1 MNNLKSVRKEI
12 KRYLQLY
19 NHRHDLYL
27 ALLDEKGYIVKTNRR
42 MKKHFHLHQAD
53 NGNLNFCMFLHPL
66 HTEQFN
72 QALRNT
78 LLTRDTST
86 TELYLKN
93 GIYQPMKWQ
102 VNWLPV
108 PAGSDDSFL
117 FFCIGYPLMEKHHF
131 SQFREIGQNHYQ
143 HIVESMNS
151 GVLLHSPAGELIA
164 ANEKAARILELS
176 LERLY
181 QLKNINRILAE
192 TWQVYDE
199 NGQLITQDE
208 LPLTNATG
216 TALAQKQ
223 LVQLKNL
230 SGKEKWIYFNS
241 QAVPDEQY
249 RKVKTIITTLQDIT
263 EEKKWALRCQQS
275 EAMFRAFMN
284 ANPNLCWVVN
294 EEAEI
299 IFINDALARFYNINR
314 NLQKDERITDLVPA
328 SVTQA
333 LYEKHLRVLESGQ
346 PMEFTEKTR
355 LASGR
360 RIVILISLFPVE
372 ASSGQRWVGGQAV
385 NVADTYETER
395 QLREMN
401 ERLLYLSQ
409 AASAAIWEWDM
420 KSGVIYRNEALMEM
434 IGYIPDDGKGLS
446 WWLRRIHPEDRN
458 RVSDKIKET
467 TDAGRQFW
475 EDEYRFKH
483 ADGTYKHIKDKGFV
497 IYENGLPVRMIGSLN
512 DISELTELNNRLA
525 DEKLKHQKELSETVI
540 RAQEKER
547 TRIGHELHDNVN
559 QILSTVKLFV
569 DLIKPAGED
578 DRQMKSKSLEY
589 LVSAINEIRAL
600 SKELVA
606 PQLRRDTL
614 IDSIRALIHDV
625 HQAHSMKIKFVHDHE
640 TEKLSYD
647 KKVTLFRIVQ
657 EQIKNILKY
666 SKATQVDMIL
676 QTRNGTLQ
684 LLIKDNGIGFDP
696 GQTHNGIG
704 LSNIH
709 DRTQFYQGKAE
720 IESAPGKG
728 CTLKVELPVA

>member
-1 MNNLKSVRKEI
+1 MINLKNVRTEI
-12 KRYLQLY
+12 KKYLQLY
-19 NHRHDLYL
+19 RHRHDLYL
-27 ALLDEKGYIVKTNRR
+27 VLLDQNAHIVKTNRR
-42 MKKHFHLHQAD
+42 MKKHFHLHQAE
-53 NGNLNFCMFLHPL
+53 NGNLNFYTFLHPL

-78 LLTRDTST
+78 LLTRDTSS

-117 FFCIGYPLMEKHHF
+117 FFCIGYPLMEEQHF
-131 SQFREIGQNHYQ
+131 HQFCEIGQNYYQ

-181 QLKNINRILAE
+181 QLKNINRILSE
-192 TWQVYDE
+192 TWQVCDE
-199 NGQLITQDE
+199 NGQLIAQDE
-208 LPLTNATG
+208 LPLHKANG
-216 TALAQKQ
+216 TAQ
-223 LVQLKNL
+223 VQMQPVRLKKLN
-230 SGKEKWIYFNS
+230 GKEKWIQINS
-241 QAVPDEQY
+241 HAMPDEQN
-249 RKVKTIITTLQDIT
+249 REEKTIITTLQDIT
-263 EEKKWALRCQQS
+263 EEKKWVLRCRQS
-275 EAMFRAFMN
+275 EAMFRAFMS

-294 EEAEI
+294 EDAEI
-299 IFINDALARFYNINR
+299 IFINDALIRFYHISPNR
-314 NLQKDERITDLVPA
+314 LQNERITDLVPI

-333 LYEKHLRVLESGQ
+333 LYEKHIKVLESGQ

-355 LASGR
+355 LANGIR
-360 RIVILISLFPVE
+360 VVFLINLFPVE

-385 NVADTYETER
+385 NVTNTFETER

-420 KSGVIYRNEALMEM
+420 KSGVIYRNDALMEM
-434 IGYIPDDGKGLS
+434 IGYLPDDGKGLS

-475 EDEYRFKH
+475 EDEYRFKC
-483 ADGTYKHIKDKGFV
+483 ADGSYKHIKDKGFV

-512 DISELTELNNRLA
+512 DISELKELNNRLA

-569 DLIKPAGED
+569 DLIKPTGDED
-578 DRQMKSKSLEY
+578 KQMKAKSLEY
-589 LVSAINEIRAL
+589 LVSAIQEIRAL

-614 IDSIRALIHDV
+614 IESIWALINDV
-625 HQAHSMKIKFVHDHE
+625 HQTHSMKIKFVHDHE

-666 SKATQVDMIL
+666 SKATQVDIIL
-676 QTRNGTLQ
+676 QARNGTLQ

-696 GQTHNGIG
+696 AQTHNGIG

-709 DRTQFYQGKAE
+709 DRTRFYHGKAA

-728 CTLKVELPVA
+728 CTLKVELPVE